1 MRVALE
7 YKVENGKVTS
17 ENRTLVYQL
26 PKGVRPNQS
35 LSGKITGEING
46 KKYTDLGD
54 YVISTDGKILLLLM
68 ILSLQQM
75 VILQVE

>member
-54 YVISTDGKILLLLM
+54 YVISTDGKNFYYF
-68 ILSLQQM
+68 
-75 VILQVE
+75 